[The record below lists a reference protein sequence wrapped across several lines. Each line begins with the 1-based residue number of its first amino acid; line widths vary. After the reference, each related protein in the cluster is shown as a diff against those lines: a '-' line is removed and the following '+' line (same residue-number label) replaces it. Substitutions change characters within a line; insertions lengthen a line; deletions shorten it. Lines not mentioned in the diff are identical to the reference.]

1 MQLLKKYQ
9 KNSGLTNVVAKG
21 ESGLKK
27 IMFDL
32 LKLEAG
38 KSYIGDTKLNESAF
52 IILSGTCNFSGIDF
66 SFERIGIRKDVFSGK
81 PTTIYLPGSTSYKIE
96 AITALE
102 IGICS
107 AESTVKSLPVLI
119 GPDDVTEVNLGVLN
133 WTRKAY
139 FIIDQKVN
147 SENLFIGET
156 FISPGNW
163 AFPPHRHDYDNLPE
177 EVDMEEVY
185 HFRIKPETGF
195 GIQISYTDD
204 QSRDDAYLLRDGD
217 TTILPNGYHPVGTSP
232 VDSLYLLWMMAGEKR
247 LFLSRPDDNY
257 SWVTKCE
264 NLLKQKK

>member
-1 MQLLKKYQ
+1 MKFPFSTSKTKQDQNAGQ
-9 KNSGLTNVVAKG
+9 KTNQNADQKAIQIH
-21 ESGLKK
+21 KT
-27 IMFDL
+27 D
-32 LKLEAG
+32 G
-38 KSYIGDTKLNESAF
+38 KQ
-52 IILSGTCNFSGIDF
+52 
-66 SFERIGIRKDVFSGK
+66 SGK
-81 PTTIYLPGSTSYKIE
+81 AKFVSLANTSYEIE

-107 AESTVKSLPVLI
+107 AESTFKSLPVLI
-119 GPDDVTEVNLGVLN
+119 GTDDVTEVNLGVLN

-156 FISPGNW
+156 FIPPGNW
-163 AFPPHRHDYDNLPE
+163 AFPPHRHDHDNLPE
-177 EVDMEEVY
+177 EVDMDEVY

-204 QSRDDAYLLRDGD
+204 QSRDDAYLVRDGD

-257 SWVTKCE
+257 SWVNKCE